1 MSKSVI
7 ILAFLICASAVGRS
21 AEIYWVGG
29 DETAPNDWKTAANWE
44 GGKCPGKKDIA
55 VFDTGSDVTVSSTAY
70 DDKIFN
76 YSAGIAVRSGNVTV
90 SLKSYGV
97 DGSSCKT
104 GTLEV
109 AAGSTLTFST
119 KLGATN
125 GAALRKTGT
134 GTVSFSS
141 GANVG
146 LSAAGATVRAF
157 QPLIIAEGAASF
169 GSTVYGNVNILEGAK
184 ATVTTYGVFAS
195 EKTGVVTVDGT
206 LNAASSGSGTF
217 MNALNGSGL
226 VKGGSITILMTEDC
240 AFSGRF
246 EGSTVSFPDTADHV
260 FTVGGAKTLADVTF
274 KTAGTALAF
283 VPGVGEFWI
292 DAIRGVGAAGGDF
305 LTTEDAAGDPVTLH
319 VTTLYSSLAVRG
331 TGRVLCNPGSGKVAT
346 LTGAH
351 DVQASVIGVESGTL
365 RLGDG
370 ADAAHDFDAS
380 QIGRFQVN
388 SYLTLSN
395 VAETTYTQP
404 FDVEGTLSV
413 RGPSVFSG
421 KVIARDSS
429 IEVRKSAAFG
439 DIELGTTQ
447 VTLDSK
453 DAAQV
458 TAFANA
464 EGTKLE
470 LGGVASLALHS
481 AAGETEQSA
490 VIGPAGATECPIARE
505 NGGILL
511 LRKYGTDV
519 SFDGSGG
526 TVKVNGGVP
535 TDAKGRVTLPI
546 FTLANTAAADG
557 GLERLDFVKY
567 DSEKG
572 LVEFTDY
579 TENSFDG
586 GADSVV
592 RINQATTHGLTLD
605 GSKTVAALNLVADT
619 DVNYQFTIPKN
630 TTLTIGGA
638 AGVPACLLLQA
649 TTVGEANVGGYGT
662 LSFGASEGVIVASFG
677 SSYTHT
683 PTISTTI
690 TTTGGITYAAVP
702 DAKYPFVRVTGSN
715 AYTGGTRIHGIQ
727 VRPESRTT
735 FGRGLVRV
743 GDGALTGGQVYFTT
757 ALTITN
763 DFSISGTGVAYT
775 GQDFDR
781 GAFWFGANVT
791 LTGGIELRGRARVS
805 SSNAS
810 ATGTLKGVVS
820 GGALQI
826 MKASSPLVLEGANT
840 YTGGTEIVS
849 STLVLKGV
857 GTAGTGP
864 VTLDNGV
871 LRFENTVPMTF
882 ANDLAGV
889 GTIEVVGTAPVTF
902 AGKGFESLPFRTLA
916 PGSTVDYP
924 ACENATYVVGGTDI
938 DIDLKGHDRTVAG
951 VLASGTIRGGTL
963 TVTGTVNPGGEGAVG
978 TLTFERMPVLDGVSL
993 VIETEDGAVDKVVV
1007 PDDLDVSRL
1016 DVDVRQLGKPIVFGT
1031 TEFLSC
1037 GGELTGP
1044 FGSVSLPEAKRERYE
1059 VVLGETAARL
1069 AFTGAGILLIV
1080 R

>member
-109 AAGSTLTFST
+109 AEGSKLTFST
-119 KLGATN
+119 KLGATS

-134 GTVSFSS
+134 GAVYF

-157 QPLIIAEGAASF
+157 QPLVIAEGTASF

-195 EKTGVVTVDGT
+195 GKTGVVTVDGT

-217 MNALNGSGL
+217 MDALNGSGL

-429 IEVRKSAAFG
+429 IEVRKPAAFG

-464 EGTKLE
+464 VGTKLE

-535 TDAKGRVTLPI
+535 TDSKGRVTLPI
-546 FTLANTAAADG
+546 FTYANTAEAYGSLA
-557 GLERLDFVKY
+557 RFDFAKY

-572 LVEFTDY
+572 LVQFTDY
-579 TENSFDG
+579 SENKFDD

-592 RINQATTHGLTLD
+592 RLTQVRSYQLD
-605 GSKTVAALNLVADT
+605 ASRTIAALNILASDSG
-619 DVNYQFTIPKN
+619 NYSFTIPKN
-630 TTLTIGGA
+630 TTLTVGGT
-638 AGVPACLLLQA
+638 AGTPGLVLLQA
-649 TTVGEANVGGYGT
+649 TSAGNASVAGYGS

-677 SSYTHT
+677 GSYSHA
-683 PTISTTI
+683 PTIAPTI
-690 TTTGGITYAAVP
+690 RTTGGITFAGQYSA
-702 DAKYPFVRVTGSN
+702 DYPFVTVSGSN

-727 VRPESRTT
+727 VRPESSTA
-735 FGRGLVRV
+735 FGKDLVRV
-743 GDGALTGGQVYFTT
+743 GDGTRSGGQVYFTT
-757 ALTITN
+757 AVTMAN
-763 DFSISGTGVAYT
+763 AFSISGTGTAYN
-775 GQDFDR
+775 GQSFDR

-791 LTGGIELRGRARVS
+791 LTGDVELRGRARVS
-805 SSNAS
+805 SSNAN
-810 ATGTLKGVVS
+810 ATGTLRGVVS
-820 GGALQI
+820 GGALQV
-826 MKASSPLVLEGANT
+826 MKASSPIVLEGANT
-840 YTGGTEIVS
+840 YTDGTEIVS
-849 STLVLKGV
+849 STLVLKGI

-864 VTLDNGV
+864 VTLDDGV

-889 GTIEVVGTAPVTF
+889 GTIEVAGTAPVTF
-902 AGKGFESLPFRTLA
+902 AGEGFEKLPFRTLA

-924 ACENATYVVGGTDI
+924 SCENATYVVGGTDV
-938 DIDLKGHDRTVAG
+938 DIDLKGRDYTVAG

-978 TLTFERMPVLDGVSL
+978 TLTFEQMPVLDGVSL
-993 VIETEDGAVDKVVV
+993 VIETEDGAVDKLVM
-1007 PDDLDVSRL
+1007 PGDLNVSQIDL
-1016 DVDVRQLGKPIVFGT
+1016 DVRQLGKPVVFMS
-1031 TEFLSC
+1031 TEFLFC

-1044 FGSVSLPEAKRERYE
+1044 FGSISLPEAKRERYE